1 MGNQKCLGFFFLL
14 CSENFEKA
22 AYIEERQGVAFCF
35 CFQMSMTHSVISQR
49 PGLLNPNPAA
59 GSMSF
64 AQLSA
69 SSAARALCSAET
81 SRSGCSTG
89 WFNLQHLQPG
99 VWEELPHSKIPQ
111 AL

>member
-1 MGNQKCLGFFFLL
+1 MLGIFFSL

-35 CFQMSMTHSVISQR
+35 CFQISATHGVISQR

-64 AQLSA
+64 AQLCCR
-69 SSAARALCSAET
+69 SSLLGRD
-81 SRSGCSTG
+81 
-89 WFNLQHLQPG
+89 LQC
-99 VWEELPHSKIPQ
+99 VREELPHSKIPRN
-111 AL
+111 L

>member
-1 MGNQKCLGFFFLL
+1 MLGIFFSL

-35 CFQMSMTHSVISQR
+35 CFQISATHGVISQR

-69 SSAARALCSAET
+69 SFAAGALCSAET
-81 SRSGCSTG
+81 SSVFGKSYHTAKFHET
-89 WFNLQHLQPG
+89 FNPCQ
-99 VWEELPHSKIPQ
+99 
-111 AL
+111 